1 MKRFI
6 LEQSETEFY
15 TSHSG
20 LALVGLCL
28 NRYGQLNQALE
39 KGIPL
44 RHGISHADII
54 KSIIGTL
61 CLGKSDFEAI
71 ENHRNDDYF
80 KAALSIQQ
88 VPSSARLRQRL
99 DEHAD
104 ALLPIVYQS
113 TIDFLAQAQVPVT
126 PLTTGHVALDIDVYP
141 MNNEKTRKEG
151 ISRTY
156 KGFDGYAPIAL
167 YLGQEGWCI
176 GNELREG
183 KQHCQYEFLYSLA
196 RGLAAAKRLTALP
209 LLVRLDGGH
218 DALDNRIVL
227 DEADLVDFIIKWNP
241 RRQDKEAW
249 LAYAEQHGEWNAPRE
264 GKRVALF
271 SVTEQHSRNGK
282 TYTCRRVMQ
291 ITERTITAQGQAL
304 VLPDIEIE
312 GWWTSLD
319 VAEYGD
325 VRIIALYRDHATAE
339 QFHSE
344 FKTDLDIE
352 RLPSGKFAT
361 NDLIMTLSAY
371 SYNILRWIGLIG
383 LLGEQSPVRHPAKR
397 RRIKTVIQELMYLA
411 ARLIRSG
418 HRLKLRFSQVCPG
431 FIAFEATYAKL
442 AVG

>member
-44 RHGISHADII
+44 RHGIAHADII
-54 KSIIGTL
+54 KSSIGTL

-99 DEHAD
+99 DEHAE

-113 TIDFLAQAQVPVT
+113 NIDFLAHAQVTVT
-126 PLTTGHVALDIDVYP
+126 PLVTGHVALDIDVYP

-151 ISRTY
+151 VSRTY

-167 YLGQEGWCI
+167 YLGKEGWCI

-183 KQHCQYEFLYSLA
+183 KQHCQYEFLYSLE

-227 DEADLVDFIIKWNP
+227 HEADRVDFIIKWNP
-241 RRQDKEAW
+241 RKQDKDAW
-249 LAYAEQHGEWNAPRE
+249 LDYAEQHGEWTAPRA

-282 TYTCRRVMQ
+282 TYTCRRVIPKGHKCKSPSAPLQ
-291 ITERTITAQGQAL
+291 LKANPSCYRISKSKAGGPAL
-304 VLPDIEIE
+304 KQPSMTMNGSSPSIATMPPPNNFTVNSKPI
-312 GWWTSLD
+312 WTSS
-319 VAEYGD
+319 AC
-325 VRIIALYRDHATAE
+325 RPAN
-339 QFHSE
+339 S
-344 FKTDLDIE
+344 
-352 RLPSGKFAT
+352 RL
-361 NDLIMTLSAY
+361 MT
-371 SYNILRWIGLIG
+371 
-383 LLGEQSPVRHPAKR
+383 
-397 RRIKTVIQELMYLA
+397 
-411 ARLIRSG
+411 
-418 HRLKLRFSQVCPG
+418 
-431 FIAFEATYAKL
+431 
-442 AVG
+442 